1 MIEAGTFALQSPLG
15 VVAGNGLLPIE
26 VTKAAKAKGLSV
38 VVAAH
43 RGETDPAIEKL
54 CDRCAWLR
62 VGQLGGIKR
71 FFKSCGVERVI
82 FAGGIRR
89 FKLFGVLRL
98 DWDGVKV
105 AAKLR
110 SFRDDSL
117 LRGIAQYFESSGLS
131 VVGAG
136 LLLKDFQPDAG
147 LLTSRDFS
155 QLEWRNALVG
165 WDVAKTLGQVDV
177 GQTVV
182 VAGEL
187 VVAVEAMEGTDATI
201 RRAGDLI
208 RQGAKDVVVVKVC
221 KPTQDERLDLP
232 TVGEETLRVMKAAG
246 CHALILEAKRSFML
260 DPERV
265 VAVANQNGIAVRFVT
280 GREEIMANLSGGPRP
295 AA

>member
-1 MIEAGTFALQSPLG
+1 
-15 VVAGNGLLPIE
+15 VAGNGLLPIE
-26 VTKAAKAKGLSV
+26 VAKAAKAKGLSV

-43 RGETDPAIEKL
+43 RGETDPAIESL
-54 CDRCAWLR
+54 CDRCTWLR

-71 FFKSCGVERVI
+71 FFKGSGVERVI

-89 FKLFGVLRL
+89 FKLLGVLRL

-147 LLTSRDFS
+147 LLTRRDFN

-165 WDVAKTLGQVDV
+165 WDVAKALGQVDV

-201 RRAGDLI
+201 RRAGELI
-208 RQGAKDVVVVKVC
+208 GRGAKDVVVVKVC

-232 TVGEETLRVMKAAG
+232 TVGEETLHIMKAAG
-246 CHALILEAKRSFML
+246 CHALLLEAKRSFML

-265 VAVANQNGIAVRFVT
+265 VTVANQNGIAVRFVR
-280 GREEIMANLSGGPRP
+280 GREEIMGNLSGGPCP